1 VRSGERLRKTI
12 TKVMAFFKKV
22 QKKLTGLWY
31 ASAVTVG
38 KPVTTDEVAD
48 RLAQISTVSRT
59 DTYAVLKDLAG
70 VLADYMANGRTVKL
84 DGLGTFYYTCDTAGM
99 GVNSADKVTAAQ
111 IKGVRVR
118 FIPET
123 KMSGQG
129 DSRHATRSLVSQS
142 VFWEEWGG
150 ESTAS

>member
-1 VRSGERLRKTI
+1 LPKRVGRRGPKGWEARAKRFNPFKTPIERALPRLSVRSGERLRKTI

-31 ASAVTVG
+31 ASAVTV
-38 KPVTTDEVAD
+38 
-48 RLAQISTVSRT
+48 
-59 DTYAVLKDLAG
+59 
-70 VLADYMANGRTVKL
+70 DYMANGRTVKL

-111 IKGVRVR
+111 IKGARVR

>member
-1 VRSGERLRKTI
+1 
-12 TKVMAFFKKV
+12 MAFYKKIQRKV
-22 QKKLTGLWY
+22 DGKWY

-48 RLAQISTVSRT
+48 RLAQISTVSRA

-70 VLADYMANGRTVKL
+70 VLADYMANGRTVKM
-84 DGLGTFYYTCDTAGM
+84 DGLGTFYYTANTQGM
-99 GVNSADKVTAAQ
+99 GAATADKVTAAQ

-123 KMSGQG
+123 KLSGQASG
-129 DSRHATRSLVSQS
+129 RKATRSLVSQS

-150 ESTAS
+150 SSSENATTE